1 MRLPKILTT
10 PLPSGVLALGEDQIT
25 LGLLSR
31 RRDALLRVESA
42 PVGGECFK
50 PGPVGLLH
58 VERGVLASALSALVQ
73 RTGKLP
79 SRGSL
84 VVPTSWVRCVQV
96 DTGGLPRQRQEA
108 EDVIRWRIKKLLPC
122 RPEEVRLDFLPVG
135 SDGRV
140 LVTLALDRPLAVVE
154 DTVAAA
160 GMRLG
165 RIEPTVLAISNLAQP
180 AGGARLIVA
189 AEPRSLG
196 FAGIQD
202 GTIVLL
208 RQKSLPADPGRAAE
222 FVTRELDQSLTLLQ
236 PAPDAAGSVEVL
248 VVAYDEVQAAGVEA
262 HLLRCGGVAVR
273 RLAVGA
279 DRVPAGVDLTA
290 ALLGTLLACGAGREE

>member
-1 MRLPKILTT
+1 MRRPRILTT
-10 PLPSGVLALGEDQIT
+10 PLPPAVLALDEERIT

-31 RRDALLRVESA
+31 RRDTLLRVESV

-50 PGPVGLLH
+50 PGPVGLLQ
-58 VERGVLASALSALVQ
+58 VERGMLASALSTLVQ
-73 RTGKLP
+73 RVVQLP

-84 VVPTSWVRCVQV
+84 VVPTSWVRCLHVE
-96 DTGGLPRQRQEA
+96 TGGLPRQRQEA
-108 EDVIRWRIKKLLPC
+108 EDVIRWRLKKLLPC
-122 RPEEVRLDFLPVG
+122 RPEEVRLDFLPIG
-135 SDGRV
+135 DDGRV

-160 GMRLG
+160 GMTLG

-196 FAGIQD
+196 FAGIRD
-202 GTIVLL
+202 GAIVLL
-208 RQKSLPADPGRAAE
+208 RQKSLPVDPQRAAG
-222 FVTRELDQSLTLLQ
+222 FVARELDQSLALLQ
-236 PAPDAAGSVEVL
+236 PAPEGAGSVEIL
-248 VVAYDEVQAAGVEA
+248 VVAYDEDLAAGVEA
-262 HLLRCGGVAVR
+262 HLLARAEVAVR
-273 RLAVGA
+273 RLAVGG
-279 DRVPAGVDLTA
+279 DRVPPGVELPA